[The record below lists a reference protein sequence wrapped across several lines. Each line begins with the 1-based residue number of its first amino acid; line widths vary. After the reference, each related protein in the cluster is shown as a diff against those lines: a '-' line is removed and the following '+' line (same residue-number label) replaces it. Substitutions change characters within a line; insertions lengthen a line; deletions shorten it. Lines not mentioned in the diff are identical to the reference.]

1 LTLVDVGLRDFGLRV
16 VAVLTKQTYAAHQA
30 LQKMT
35 KWKMTNEKMENL
47 SVSLFRPKNKT
58 LALT

>member
-16 VAVLTKQTYAAHQA
+16 VVVLTKQTYAAHQA

-35 KWKMTNEKMENL
+35 TWKMTNEKWKISPFPFSGL
-47 SVSLFRPKNKT
+47 KT
-58 LALT
+58 KL